1 MTVFDFRWSDAEDT
15 FMNLDKNHF
24 RSKAHRPVMV
34 RSKVAKLGSSR
45 ADMASSWCVTVAVA
59 LLLALALQ

>member
-1 MTVFDFRWSDAEDT
+1 MIVFDFKWSDDEDGG
-15 FMNLDKNHF
+15 MNLDKKH
-24 RSKAHRPVMV
+24 RRPKAHRPVMV

-45 ADMASSWCVTVAVA
+45 TDMAWSWCATVVVA